1 MNEKIEFR
9 FWGIEV
15 SDNYFCILILNWNI
29 PQTVV
34 VKPSGKAEY
43 VEMYNKIHRYVV
55 TEKHFLD
62 KDINIDIIVRQC
74 NVKKKSLN
82 KILRLKDDVAFHG
95 YINRQRV
102 IYASTLLLDPSNKL
116 IEVIASEASFNNSRT
131 FVRNFKV
138 VYNMTPSEYRRRNGL
153 KNI

>member
-1 MNEKIEFR
+1 M
-9 FWGIEV
+9 
-15 SDNYFCILILNWNI
+15 
-29 PQTVV
+29 
-34 VKPSGKAEY
+34 
-43 VEMYNKIHRYVV
+43 V

-62 KDINIDIIVRQC
+62 KDINVNIIVRQC
-74 NVKKKSLN
+74 DVKKKSLN

-116 IEVIASEASFNNSRT
+116 IEVVASEASFNNSRT
-131 FVRNFKV
+131 FVRNFKA